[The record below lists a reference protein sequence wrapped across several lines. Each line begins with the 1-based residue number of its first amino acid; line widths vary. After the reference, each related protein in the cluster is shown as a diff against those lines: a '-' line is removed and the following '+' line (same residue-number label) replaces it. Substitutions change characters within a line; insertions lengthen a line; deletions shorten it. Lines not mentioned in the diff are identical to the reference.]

1 MPMQINARGLTDI
14 GQVRATNQDT
24 YLIDSEAH
32 LYIVADGMGGH
43 AGGEVAS
50 SMCVELVAGYIV
62 DKIRR
67 LDRGAII
74 NKNIDWHVYE
84 ILSVAV
90 NRASTKIYERAL
102 EEPKLSGMGTT
113 VSLLLFM
120 RGKAYVAHVGDSRV
134 YLVRNR
140 FIYQLTN
147 DHSLSNE
154 LQKRGEAGAGGEASK
169 PVASNIIT
177 RSVGYQEEEDVDTHT
192 VDVESGDLY
201 VLSSDGLHSMISD
214 AEISLC
220 VSKENLDAVTS
231 LVDLA
236 NERDG
241 KDNITV
247 VVVSAK

>member
-1 MPMQINARGLTDI
+1 MQISARGLTDI

-24 YLIDSEAH
+24 YLINSEAN

-50 SMCVELVAGYIV
+50 SMCVELVAGYVV
-62 DKIRR
+62 DKIHR
-67 LDRGAII
+67 LNRVV

-84 ILSVAV
+84 TLSSAV

-120 RGKAYVAHVGDSRV
+120 RGKAYVAHVGDSRA

-147 DHSLSNE
+147 DHSLSSE
-154 LQKRGEAGAGGEASK
+154 LQRRSEEDGSGAKSNK
-169 PVASNIIT
+169 PAIASNIIT

>member
-1 MPMQINARGLTDI
+1 MQMQIEARGLTDI

-24 YLIDSEAH
+24 YLIDSETY

-50 SMCVELVAGYIV
+50 SMCVELVSSYVIA
-62 DKIRR
+62 KISS
-67 LDRGAII
+67 LDRVIS
-74 NKNIDWHVYE
+74 KNIDWHVYA
-84 ILSVAV
+84 ILSTAI

-102 EEPKLSGMGTT
+102 EDPKLSGMGTT

-120 RGKAYVAHVGDSRV
+120 RGKAYVAHVGDSRI
-134 YLVRNR
+134 YLVRSR

-147 DHSLSNE
+147 DHSLANE
-154 LQKRGEAGAGGEASK
+154 YQRRGEAGSRGEANK

-177 RSVGYQEEEDVDTHT
+177 RSVGYQEEEDVDTHAIE
-192 VDVESGDLY
+192 VESGDLY
-201 VLSSDGLHSMISD
+201 VLSSDGLHAMISD

-220 VSKENLDAVTS
+220 VSKEKLDAVPS
-231 LVDLA
+231 LVNLA
-236 NERDG
+236 NKRDG